1 MLYFILKER
10 WGLIKKWLYFLLL
23 YWLFIE
29 IMFYYLNTSYPLN
42 EIIIFLKFNKFL
54 RVEMKIIKDYTLL
67 NYFIFIKTSSLIYYE
82 NDQKFFE

>member
-1 MLYFILKER
+1 
-10 WGLIKKWLYFLLL
+10 
-23 YWLFIE
+23 
-29 IMFYYLNTSYPLN
+29 MFYYLNTSYPLN